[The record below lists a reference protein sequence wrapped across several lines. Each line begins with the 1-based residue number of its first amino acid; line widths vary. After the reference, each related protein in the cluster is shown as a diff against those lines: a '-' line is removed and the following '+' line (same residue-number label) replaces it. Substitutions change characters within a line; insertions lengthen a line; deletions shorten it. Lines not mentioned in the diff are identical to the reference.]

1 MTDDG
6 EGEVIPSREDNQDDL
21 VEAPPTPWRERAWNA
36 GDEADTGRLAE
47 ELAERLQVASTV
59 LLDRLF
65 EYLSRLPSEEGSSDK
80 PLGLTLPA
88 SAIGWLSTQLY
99 PRDDVLIDDDR
110 PTDHACLWMGS
121 SMRDRLASLKSLLPR
136 VAHLRVTSEEWPPSR
151 PEQSSSAQQNQN
163 FEGRQVD
170 ADEMSVQSTL
180 TLESLVPPRPSLR
193 AFLFQY
199 YILQNRPRVDLQLF
213 PSLKV
218 LLLDRIPP
226 EWVVNLRRVRDS
238 LELLRTER
246 ACIYNLTNYLFPV
259 QEDERDAST
268 SLNKLTHL
276 KLKQCAI
283 GEMSGLRGQ
292 AITTENESDE
302 NDFLAPI
309 TAQSKLVIPPPF
321 SRLPNLVSLSLAHN
335 ELRSP
340 RTALAGLSSLP
351 LLRRLDLSYNYL
363 THMQGANTML
373 GNLKELILTGNRIR
387 TVRGLSRLYSLE
399 RLALDRNDLKD
410 LASVAG
416 LAKLPEL
423 RSLKLSGNPLTE
435 YSEFLFVF
443 PCWQALLPS
452 PLFVCFHRTEEIQS
466 RRSQPV
472 SREEICRTVP
482 SCHVSTALG
491 VFTNP
496 RWEACI

>member
-36 GDEADTGRLAE
+36 DEADTGRLAE
-47 ELAERLQVASTV
+47 ELAERLQLASTV

-283 GEMSGLRGQ
+283 GEMSGLRGR
-292 AITTENESDE
+292 AISTENESDE

-309 TAQSKLVIPPPF
+309 TAQRKLLF
-321 SRLPNLVSLSLAHN
+321 LRLF
-335 ELRSP
+335 
-340 RTALAGLSSLP
+340 
-351 LLRRLDLSYNYL
+351 
-363 THMQGANTML
+363 QGC
-373 GNLKELILTGNRIR
+373 RISFR
-387 TVRGLSRLYSLE
+387 
-399 RLALDRNDLKD
+399 
-410 LASVAG
+410 
-416 LAKLPEL
+416 
-423 RSLKLSGNPLTE
+423 
-435 YSEFLFVF
+435 
-443 PCWQALLPS
+443 
-452 PLFVCFHRTEEIQS
+452 
-466 RRSQPV
+466 
-472 SREEICRTVP
+472 
-482 SCHVSTALG
+482 
-491 VFTNP
+491 
-496 RWEACI
+496 

>member
-1 MTDDG
+1 MTDD
-6 EGEVIPSREDNQDDL
+6 EASDPASPSGDDNQDDL
-21 VEAPPTPWRERAWNA
+21 IEAPQTTLRQRVWNV

-47 ELAERLQVASTV
+47 ELAERLQLASTV

-65 EYLSRLPSEEGSSDK
+65 EYLSRLSPEEASSNK
-80 PLGLTLPA
+80 LLGLTLPA

-99 PRDDVLIDDDR
+99 PRDDMLVDDDR
-110 PTDHACLWMGS
+110 PTTDHACLWMGS
-121 SMRDRLASLKSLLPR
+121 SMRDRLALLKSLLPR

-151 PEQSSSAQQNQN
+151 PEQPNSSQQTQN

-193 AFLFQY
+193 AFLLQY
-199 YILQNRPRVDLQLF
+199 YILQNRPRVDLQMF

-226 EWVVNLRRVRDS
+226 EWVVNLRLVRDS

-259 QEDERDAST
+259 QDDEGEGST
-268 SLNKLTHL
+268 TVYGGEVSVMRKLTHL

-283 GEMSGLRGQ
+283 GELSGLRGQ
-292 AITTENESDE
+292 SIEMEHECDE
-302 NDFLAPI
+302 NDPLAPI
-309 TAQSKLVIPPPF
+309 TAQSKLLVPPPF

-335 ELRSP
+335 QIRSP

-363 THMQGANTML
+363 THMNGANTML
-373 GNLKELILTGNRIR
+373 GNVKDLILTGNRIR

-423 RSLKLSGNPLTE
+423 RSLKLSGNPLAE
-435 YSEFLFVF
+435 YSEFHLDF
-443 PCWQALLPS
+443 P
-452 PLFVCFHRTEEIQS
+452 F
-466 RRSQPV
+466 
-472 SREEICRTVP
+472 
-482 SCHVSTALG
+482 
-491 VFTNP
+491 
-496 RWEACI
+496 